1 MGSDAGQPRLTDL
14 YQIQIESADLQNQIE
29 GLKDQYRTLIA
40 RFNSYLNRP
49 PATPVYTPE
58 SLSSDTLDVALIS
71 VSDSILKRNPML
83 AMIDYEAQSVD
94 ARKKMI
100 RGMSYPMVG
109 LGLNYSIIGKS
120 GMSVS
125 EMNGKDMVM
134 PMVSVTLPV
143 YRKKYNAMA
152 SEADFSK
159 SASLNKY
166 NSTAGNLQTEYYS
179 ALQQYK
185 DALRRAK
192 LYDYQS
198 QLASKSLD
206 ITIRSFSA
214 SAASLTDLLRIRQQ
228 TFDYELKE
236 SEAQADLNTAVALLK
251 RLMAISEIKEEQKQ

>member
-1 MGSDAGQPRLTDL
+1 
-14 YQIQIESADLQNQIE
+14 
-29 GLKDQYRTLIA
+29 
-40 RFNSYLNRP
+40 
-49 PATPVYTPE
+49 
-58 SLSSDTLDVALIS
+58 
-71 VSDSILKRNPML
+71 
-83 AMIDYEAQSVD
+83 
-94 ARKKMI
+94 
-100 RGMSYPMVG
+100 MSYPMVG